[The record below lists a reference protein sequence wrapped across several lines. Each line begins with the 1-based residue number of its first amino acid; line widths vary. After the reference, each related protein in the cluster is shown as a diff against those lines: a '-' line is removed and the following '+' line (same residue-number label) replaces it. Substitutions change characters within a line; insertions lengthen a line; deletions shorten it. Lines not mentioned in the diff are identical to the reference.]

1 MLFIM
6 SGCSGFTGVRQPL
19 YDEEKVEPKEEA
31 IETYHASSEIIGPEK
46 DYYLRNTFSEDIYQP
61 SLDYSDNEPV
71 LLTTGEYI
79 IGEDVPAGRV
89 SLLGNESVF
98 TADNYDIHPGNL
110 TIYDEAGELY
120 FENLFH
126 SLYGPLVAQVD
137 FIPGH
142 TIEIVG
148 TETEITAFYSA
159 EFPEDP
165 YVLMDLP
172 TVIENQGFTEV
183 QQPLAEIEEDVIMLA
198 AGIYEV
204 GVHLEPG
211 TYEMTDV
218 YAPHSTE
225 MFLFQGDEEPR
236 VFELLLNQKVI
247 FVEEG
252 EPVEVT
258 EEERDYPRIV
268 LETGDK
274 IYPNLVSALFLEKVE
289 RN

>member
-19 YDEEKVEPKEEA
+19 YDGEKVEPKEEA

-225 MFLFQGDEEPR
+225 MFLFQGDDEPR

>member
-1 MLFIM
+1 M
-6 SGCSGFTGVRQPL
+6 SGCSEFTGVRQPL
-19 YDEEKVEPKEEA
+19 YNGEKVEPKEEA

-46 DYYLRNTFSEDIYQP
+46 DYYLRDTFSQDIYQP

-71 LLTTGEYI
+71 LLTAGEYV

-110 TIYDEAGELY
+110 TIYDETGELY

-126 SLYGPLVAQVD
+126 SLYGPLVTQVD

-172 TVIENQGFTEV
+172 EVIENQGLTEV
-183 QQPLAEIEEDVIMLA
+183 QQPLTEMEEDVIALT

-225 MFLFQGDEEPR
+225 MFLFQGDDEPR
-236 VFELLLNQKVI
+236 VFELILDQKVV
-247 FVEEG
+247 FVEDG
-252 EPVEVT
+252 DPVEVV
-258 EEERDYPRIV
+258 EEDKDYPQIV
-268 LETGDK
+268 LEDGDK
-274 IYPNLVSALFLEKVE
+274 IYPNLVSALFLKKVE
-289 RN
+289 ND